1 MTDAVQNLRVR
12 TRIVF
17 PETKAFAYICN
28 TCIGKCTYQTY
39 TNNVLRIRIYVI
51 LLIVAL
57 TLMITA
63 WAGRLTPQAS
73 VAVDTSTLISPS
85 EKRRSTIDR
94 SVRNIPA

>member
-1 MTDAVQNLRVR
+1 MYLPKSHAIGDLHTD
-12 TRIVF
+12 
-17 PETKAFAYICN
+17 
-28 TCIGKCTYQTY
+28 
-39 TNNVLRIRIYVI
+39 NVLRMHVSTFIFFVT
-51 LLIVAL
+51 VTL

>member
-17 PETKAFAYICN
+17 PETKAIAYICN

-39 TNNVLRIRIYVI
+39 TNNVLRIHIYVI